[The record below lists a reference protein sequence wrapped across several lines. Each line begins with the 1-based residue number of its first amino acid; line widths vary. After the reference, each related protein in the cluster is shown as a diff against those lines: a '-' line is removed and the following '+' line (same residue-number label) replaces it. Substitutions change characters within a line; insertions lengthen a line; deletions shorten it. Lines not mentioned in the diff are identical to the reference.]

1 MKRSDYPKPFTTCM
15 VDLNSTAAYAA
26 QGLAPRKYP
35 RLLPIPYHTVSEQ
48 ENRLVLE
55 PWRKNLQLYPQL
67 FFLTSRDVEARSG
80 EALADAVLGL
90 GLGLAFSDDGVVQA
104 SPDPAPRDQLMCYW
118 YSLYSDNAQVLAQN
132 MVPGLDARELQ
143 ITIESPTLGRHVFDQ
158 RALQFDPVQLLEEM
172 NILIAYR
179 AYDLFALGA
188 ADAPLR
194 VPTEQRFLPGEVI
207 TISCPQLGTME
218 ISVDDRRDPDVR
230 IAGWKPRAYFLEPEY
245 AG

>member
-104 SPDPAPRDQLMCYW
+104 SPDPAPR
-118 YSLYSDNAQVLAQN
+118 
-132 MVPGLDARELQ
+132 ARC
-143 ITIESPTLGRHVFDQ
+143 P
-158 RALQFDPVQLLEEM
+158 
-172 NILIAYR
+172 
-179 AYDLFALGA
+179 A
-188 ADAPLR
+188 ARLR
-194 VPTEQRFLPGEVI
+194 
-207 TISCPQLGTME
+207 
-218 ISVDDRRDPDVR
+218 
-230 IAGWKPRAYFLEPEY
+230 K
-245 AG
+245 